1 MDELDKIVLTDENK
15 ALLIKE
21 QNRLIKIIEALSKLD
36 KSKEWETLKEEVY
49 AKSLVAIER
58 QMLNESLSPAINT
71 DKLYKLQ
78 GEWVWAKQFT
88 DVDRYVDTLKRQLEQ
103 IKKKLT

>member
-1 MDELDKIVLTDENK
+1 MTDENK
-15 ALLIKE
+15 ALLRVE
-21 QNRLIKIIEALSKLD
+21 QTRLLKIIDALSKLD
-36 KSKEWETLKEEVY
+36 KGKEWESLKEEVY
-49 AKSLVAIER
+49 EKSLNAIER
-58 QMLNESLSPAINT
+58 QMLNECLSQTINT

-103 IKKKLT
+103 IKKKLLQ